1 MVYKK
6 IQKHI
11 EIVRSST
18 PALSSMSLKSCEA
31 LLALLKTRYAT
42 VNVSTVNT
50 VLDLNALVI
59 KKPDLAFMGM
69 KYVPGLLPGRKVW
82 VADYLEKH
90 GIAHTGSPKKAIQFE
105 QNKPLAKQHVLDA
118 GVKTSPYVVIKKGR
132 AINATD
138 ITLRFPLFVKPANL
152 GAGQGV
158 DDNSVV
164 HTLAG
169 LNTKIRSIH
178 ANHATDVLVEEYLSG
193 REFSVA
199 ILKHEYSDDLMVMP
213 LELIAGPNVHGD
225 RILSEELKSAELET
239 PTFPVA
245 EGKLRSLLI
254 DLAANAFVALGA
266 RDYGRVDIRLDAD
279 GIPHFLE
286 ANLIPCLI
294 RGSGN
299 FPKACM
305 FNIGMDYEA
314 MILHIVRLG
323 LARAVEDEADPVAL
337 YSPIAATAPA

>member
-1 MVYKK
+1 MAYKK

-11 EIVRSST
+11 EIVRSSI
-18 PALSSMSLKSCEA
+18 PALSSMSSKSCEA
-31 LLALLKTRYAT
+31 LLALLKTHYAT
-42 VNVSTVNT
+42 VDVSTVNT
-50 VLDLNALVI
+50 VFDLNALVL

-69 KYVPGLLPGRKVW
+69 KYVPGLLPGKKIW
-82 VADYLEKH
+82 VAGCLEKH

-105 QNKPLAKQHVLDA
+105 QSKPLAKQQVLDA
-118 GVKTSPYVVIKKGR
+118 GVKTSPYFIAQKGR
-132 AINATD
+132 SINAAD
-138 ITLRFPLFVKPANL
+138 ITLQFPLFVKPTNL

-164 HTLAG
+164 HTLVE
-169 LNTKIRSIH
+169 LNTKIRSVY
-178 ANHATDVLVEEYLSG
+178 ANHATDAMVEEYLPG

-199 ILKHEYSDDLMVMP
+199 VLKHEYSDDLMVMP

-225 RILSEELKSAELET
+225 RVLSEELKSAKLET

-245 EGKLRSLLI
+245 DGKLRSMLI
-254 DLAANAFVALGA
+254 DLAANAFAALGA

-294 RGSGN
+294 QGSGN
-299 FPKACM
+299 FPKACVM
-305 FNIGMDYEA
+305 NIGMDYET

-323 LARAVEDEADPVAL
+323 LTRTARDEVEPIAV